1 MNVRETKEQPRMN
14 NPGKKLATHDTW
26 HKTHDTWHMTHDTR
40 RRSTK
45 QKTLNDGTL
54 YIWLLKTTNKKTN
67 TCLLMEVQK

>member
-14 NPGKKLATHDTW
+14 NPEKNLATLG
-26 HKTHDTWHMTHDTR
+26 THDTR

-54 YIWLLKTTNKKTN
+54 YIWLLKTTNKKQILA
-67 TCLLMEVQK
+67 C